1 MDTSSDMPHTTDYDT
16 TEIGW
21 RNKAIERLAAAVLER
36 AMLDYKNGTPDMRM
50 DAYQFLIEEDCGIWR
65 DFLSLLPG
73 WNKDIKRPAPTIT
86 REQKDKAVEM
96 YRTCT
101 LTLRQVA
108 DILDTSYLAVRSA
121 VAKAI
126 PAESRE
132 EIERKLLEYRR
143 YWSLHDRLSGVSCH
157 DTGIRRH
164 ASAERVTKWM
174 KELLTEHG
182 VEDTT
187 KFLMEMNKKGQGTVH
202 DKCQE
207 MLRELEKNGIPWDRH

>member
-1 MDTSSDMPHTTDYDT
+1 MDTFSDMHHIIDYDN

-21 RNKAIERLAAAVLER
+21 RQKAIEKLALAVFER
-36 AMLDYKNGTPDMRM
+36 AMLDYKNGTLDMRM

-65 DFLSLLPG
+65 DFLSLLPD
-73 WNKDIKRPAPTIT
+73 WNKDITRPAPTIT
-86 REQKDKAVEM
+86 QEQKDKAVEM

-108 DILDTSYLAVRSA
+108 EILDTSYLAVRSA
-121 VAKAI
+121 VAKAL

-164 ASAERVTKWM
+164 ASTERITKWI
-174 KELLTEHG
+174 KEFLTEHG

-187 KFLMEMNKKGQGTVH
+187 KFIMEMNKKGQGSVH
-202 DKCQE
+202 EQCREWLK
-207 MLRELEKNGIPWDRH
+207 ELENNGIPWDRH